1 MVPGPMKL
9 GLGLYRHMLN
19 QEHYAFA
26 VQAGCTHIIAHLVDY
41 FKGQVA
47 RSTTVKGIGERA
59 GGPVNNC
66 EELLMSLKTPSCAPC
81 MTACTPVN

>member
-1 MVPGPMKL
+1 MISPRMSSMTVCALL
-9 GLGLYRHMLN
+9 GVALDLPWPTLEIDHKVD
-19 QEHYAFA
+19 A
-26 VQAGCTHIIAHLVDY
+26 VW
-41 FKGQVA
+41 QVA
-47 RSTTVKGIGERA
+47 RSTTVKRIGERA